1 MTDKAAKARS
11 FAEEVEAEVAA
22 PVGSPLVR
30 WVGGGLC
37 AMLTMGALLWAAD
50 LYRAFGLVFMNEQF
64 YAAMLAIGLAG
75 LYVVVPVRKGMP
87 RPSVPWYDMIAAA
100 VSGAAALYVTVA
112 YPTILDNFADN
123 PVDAVVAAG
132 ILLAAIVEGLRRTA
146 GNVLFA
152 FLLFFLVFAL
162 VGHLIPGR
170 LQGEDV
176 PIDRLAIYVVLDANG
191 MFGFPMKVSTT
202 IVIAFMFF
210 GFLLEPAGGAR
221 FFTDVSAGLMGRYRG
236 GSSKIAIVGSSLFGS
251 ISGSAVSNVVST
263 GVITIPLMQKGG
275 YPKHSAAAI
284 EAVAST
290 GGQLM
295 PPMMGVAAFVMAEL
309 LQIGYA
315 EVVIAALIP
324 AVLYYVALFIQVDL
338 QAARD
343 GILPIEKSMIP
354 SLLPVLGRGGIF
366 VVPFVVIILCLFR
379 WALQPE
385 TAALYAALTLVPIG
399 FLLGYGGDRLAIG
412 SLVASFVKTGKAGL
426 ELLMIGGAAGAIIG
440 VLNISALGF
449 ALTSELVGIAGGS
462 LIVLLVLAAIVCII
476 LGMGMPTLG
485 VYILLATLVAPAIIE
500 LGVPDLSAHLFVMY
514 FGMMSMITPPVAIA
528 AFAAATLAGAPMM
541 KTGWQAVKYGWSA
554 YLIPFV
560 FIMSPTLLLQGSAV
574 SVGLSITTAL
584 FGVFLVS
591 IAVIGFL
598 LAPVAGPLRISY
610 AIAGLALIIP
620 IDAFSAA
627 PWVNLVGG
635 AFGAVLVA
643 TEVIRRRTR
652 TVLAASA
659 GE

>member
-75 LYVVVPVRKGMP
+75 LYIVVPVRKGMP

-100 VSGAAALYVTVA
+100 VSGAAALYVMVA
-112 YPTILDNFADN
+112 YPTILDNFAEN

-354 SLLPVLGRGGIF
+354 SLLPVLVRGGIF

>member
-1 MTDKAAKARS
+1 MTDKAAKAQS
-11 FAEEVEAEVAA
+11 FAEEVEAEAAA
-22 PVGSPLVR
+22 PVGSPLVK

-75 LYVVVPVRKGMP
+75 LYIVVPVRKGMP
-87 RPSVPWYDMIAAA
+87 RTSVPWHDMIAAA
-100 VSGAAALYVTVA
+100 VSGAAALYVMVV

-210 GFLLEPAGGAR
+210 GFLLEPAGGSR

-324 AVLYYVALFIQVDL
+324 AILYYVALFIQVDL

-343 GILPIEKSMIP
+343 GILPIDKSTIP
-354 SLLPVLGRGGIF
+354 SVLPVLGRGGIF

-379 WALQPE
+379 WAMQPE

-399 FLLGYGGDRLAIG
+399 FLLGYGGDRLTIG

-449 ALTSELVGIAGGS
+449 ALTSELVGIAGGNLVIL
-462 LIVLLVLAAIVCII
+462 LILAAIVCII

-560 FIMSPTLLLQGSAV
+560 FIMSPTLLLQGSAM

-627 PWVNLVGG
+627 PWVNLIGG
-635 AFGAVLVA
+635 AVGAVLVA

-652 TVLAASA
+652 TAVAASA

>member
-1 MTDKAAKARS
+1 MTDKAAKAQS
-11 FAEEVEAEVAA
+11 FAEEVEAEAAA
-22 PVGSPLVR
+22 PVGSPLVK

-75 LYVVVPVRKGMP
+75 LYIVVPVRKGMP
-87 RPSVPWYDMIAAA
+87 RTSVPWHDMIAAA
-100 VSGAAALYVTVA
+100 VSGAAALYVMVV

-324 AVLYYVALFIQVDL
+324 AILYYVALFIQVDL

-343 GILPIEKSMIP
+343 GILPIDKSTIP
-354 SLLPVLGRGGIF
+354 SVLPVLGRGGIF

-379 WALQPE
+379 WAMQPE

-399 FLLGYGGDRLAIG
+399 FLLGYGGDRLTIG

-462 LIVLLVLAAIVCII
+462 LVILLILAAIVCII

-560 FIMSPTLLLQGSAV
+560 FIMSPTLLLQGSAM

-610 AIAGLALIIP
+610 AIVGLALIIP

-627 PWVNLVGG
+627 PWVNIIGG
-635 AFGAVLVA
+635 AVGAVLVA

-652 TVLAASA
+652 TAVAASA

>member
-75 LYVVVPVRKGMP
+75 LYIVVPVRKGMP

-399 FLLGYGGDRLAIG
+399 FLLGYGGDRLTIG
-412 SLVASFVKTGKAGL
+412 LLVASFVKTGKAGL

-449 ALTSELVGIAGGS
+449 ALTSELVGLAGGS

-652 TVLAASA
+652 TALAASA

>member
-1 MTDKAAKARS
+1 MTDKAAKAQS
-11 FAEEVEAEVAA
+11 FAEEVEAEAAA
-22 PVGSPLVR
+22 PVGSPLVK

-75 LYVVVPVRKGMP
+75 LYIVVPVRKGMP
-87 RPSVPWYDMIAAA
+87 RTSVPWHDMIAAA
-100 VSGAAALYVTVA
+100 VSGAAALYVMVV

-324 AVLYYVALFIQVDL
+324 AILYYVALFIQVDL

-343 GILPIEKSMIP
+343 GILPIDKSTIP
-354 SLLPVLGRGGIF
+354 SVLPVLGRGGIF

-379 WALQPE
+379 WAMQPE

-399 FLLGYGGDRLAIG
+399 FLLGYGGDRLTIG

-462 LIVLLVLAAIVCII
+462 LVILLILAAIVCII

-560 FIMSPTLLLQGSAV
+560 FIMSPTLLLQGSAM

-627 PWVNLVGG
+627 PWVNLIGG
-635 AFGAVLVA
+635 AVGAVLVA

-652 TVLAASA
+652 TAVAASA